1 MACATSAAL
10 LGYPRRVGGGWLSLV
25 TSMPPPQPPTGPGAM
40 PSPAPGGP
48 VAFDPVESLRYAW
61 AGFTKNAGPFVI
73 FSLLTLVIAGSFSV
87 IGAVID
93 GRFDAI
99 TEPGGQVNGAQVQL
113 LGMSTVLNVVSAV
126 VGTILNL
133 GMLRMAFDVV
143 EGRKAELGRI
153 FTGYNV
159 GVGVVVAFLV
169 GLLTGIGLLL
179 CVLPGI
185 VVAVLMLF
193 ASSQVVDGKAGVGEA
208 ISGSA
213 RLVMDNLGPVV
224 IWALLLL
231 LIVIVSVCTCGL
243 GFIIASPVFAL
254 STAYAFRTLR
264 HQPVAQPV

>member
-10 LGYPRRVGGGWLSLV
+10 LGYPRSVGGGWLSLV

-40 PSPAPGGP
+40 PSPVPGGP

-61 AGFTKNAGPFVI
+61 AGFTKNAGPFLLLALLAILVTFG
-73 FSLLTLVIAGSFSV
+73 FSLAG
-87 IGAVID
+87 GMID

-99 TEPGGQVNGAQVQL
+99 SSSDGRVTGAEASLFGMGTIVQI
-113 LGMSTVLNVVSAV
+113 LGSAV
-126 VGTILNL
+126 ATIFSL

-143 EGRKAELGRI
+143 DGRKADLGRML
-153 FTGYNV
+153 TGYNV
-159 GVGVVVAFLV
+159 GVGIVVAFLV
-169 GLLTGIGLLL
+169 GLLTGIGIVL

-185 VVAVLMLF
+185 VVGVLMIF
-193 ASSQVVDGKAGVGEA
+193 SSAQVVDAGSGVGEA

-213 RLVMDNLGPVV
+213 RLVMNNLGAVI

-231 LIVIVSVCTCGL
+231 LIAVLSFCTCGL
-243 GFIIASPVFAL
+243 AFFVTWPLFTI